1 MQTRYME
8 RSNSLAREKRALDP
22 SSTEEGQSDRKRP
35 ALASVIVEAL
45 KVDSL
50 QKLCSS
56 LEPILR
62 RVVSEEVERALAKLG
77 PAKLTGRSSPKRI
90 EGPDG
95 RNLQLQ
101 FRSRLS
107 LPLFTGGKVEGEQGT
122 TIHIVLL
129 DASTGHVVTSG
140 PESSVK
146 LDVVVL
152 EGDFNNEDDDGWNQ
166 EEFESHVVKEREGKR
181 PLLTGDLQVTLKE
194 GVGTLGELTFTDN
207 SSWIRSRKFRLGL
220 KVASGYCEGMR
231 IREAKT
237 DAFTVKDHRGEL
249 YKKHYPPALNDEV
262 WRLEKIGKDGS
273 FHKRLNKA
281 GIFTVEDFLRLVVR
295 DSQRLRNILGS
306 GMSNK
311 MWDVLVEHAKT
322 CVLSGKLYVYY
333 PDDVRSV
340 GVVFNN
346 IYELSGLIAG
356 GQYHSADSL
365 TENQKVFVDTLVKK
379 AYDNWISV
387 VEYDGKSLL
396 NFNQSKSSGSSQT
409 EVAMGPQDYPNSF
422 DHQLTLPSLPV
433 SVPPQQ
439 PSVGPSITVG
449 DIGLGRSLPLLK
461 ARIVAPLAVGELVEV
476 PSSESAWVDSISCV
490 EFLESPELTKICQ
503 ACGNVIG
510 GLKGGSLGFNQ
521 KIGELGIQDLS
532 FSQKGKELSYLMGWL
547 SELEGQWK
555 GVLILW
561 DNWWLLLDRIQ
572 EILMLF
578 TSLLREVQVVG
589 SSWPER
595 LLRYRIKFPN
605 AVDFIFKAAPRLVW
619 GGRYPI
625 QSQNVNLNAPM
636 QFDGTSFPLQ
646 NQLIG
651 NPHQVQLPSNESMLA
666 LGPPPATTPGFQ
678 SVGTSNLNYRVDDFF
693 PEDEIRMRSHEML
706 ENDDMQHLLR
716 IFNMGNHGH
725 ASANVTDDGYP
736 YSSAYMPTSSTGYG
750 FDEDRSRSSG
760 KAVVGWLKLKAALRW
775 GIFVRKKAAERRA
788 QLVDSQREQ
797 RLILGLELM
806 LGGVGPWTA
815 NWWSHHN
822 NVTSRNLFACTVL
835 ACTLKMLVTQL

>member
-365 TENQKVFVDTLVKK
+365 TDNQKVFVDTLVKK

-449 DIGLGRSLPLLK
+449 GMWFGCQNHY
-461 ARIVAPLAVGELVEV
+461 
-476 PSSESAWVDSISCV
+476 SI
-490 EFLESPELTKICQ
+490 
-503 ACGNVIG
+503 
-510 GLKGGSLGFNQ
+510 
-521 KIGELGIQDLS
+521 
-532 FSQKGKELSYLMGWL
+532 
-547 SELEGQWK
+547 
-555 GVLILW
+555 
-561 DNWWLLLDRIQ
+561 
-572 EILMLF
+572 
-578 TSLLREVQVVG
+578 
-589 SSWPER
+589 
-595 LLRYRIKFPN
+595 
-605 AVDFIFKAAPRLVW
+605 
-619 GGRYPI
+619 
-625 QSQNVNLNAPM
+625 
-636 QFDGTSFPLQ
+636 
-646 NQLIG
+646 
-651 NPHQVQLPSNESMLA
+651 
-666 LGPPPATTPGFQ
+666 
-678 SVGTSNLNYRVDDFF
+678 
-693 PEDEIRMRSHEML
+693 
-706 ENDDMQHLLR
+706 
-716 IFNMGNHGH
+716 
-725 ASANVTDDGYP
+725 
-736 YSSAYMPTSSTGYG
+736 
-750 FDEDRSRSSG
+750 
-760 KAVVGWLKLKAALRW
+760 
-775 GIFVRKKAAERRA
+775 
-788 QLVDSQREQ
+788 
-797 RLILGLELM
+797 
-806 LGGVGPWTA
+806 
-815 NWWSHHN
+815 
-822 NVTSRNLFACTVL
+822 
-835 ACTLKMLVTQL
+835 